1 MTERFQMKRTD
12 SSCEGMRDV
21 RDGNKQEQMEGRRW
35 VICILERK
43 IIIWR
48 QKNIFPKES
57 KVRDGNTTCKNQ
69 SGYRRYLY
77 HQGNVQTTGGILRA
91 AAGPWLIPAGK

>member
-35 VICILERK
+35 VICIFGNKKSKIWLLRK
-43 IIIWR
+43 Q
-48 QKNIFPKES
+48 QKKPRNDCKSCEGMRD
-57 KVRDGNTTCKNQ
+57 VRDGNKQEQTMRDLHFGEKN
-69 SGYRRYLY
+69 
-77 HQGNVQTTGGILRA
+77 T
-91 AAGPWLIPAGK
+91 KME

>member
-35 VICILERK
+35 VICIFGDKNTNIAFMKRAVAKGFKIRLEGWQQART
-43 IIIWR
+43 
-48 QKNIFPKES
+48 
-57 KVRDGNTTCKNQ
+57 DD
-69 SGYRRYLY
+69 
-77 HQGNVQTTGGILRA
+77 A
-91 AAGPWLIPAGK
+91 